1 MNTQSNVMKIQIPL
15 TYLNNIIINIG
26 IDAHQYHDNF
36 KTVTTQ
42 TPYPVIHG
50 GEESL
55 RTSMLVKPNAF
66 AYPKTDKAKQ
76 IFEKHASRVLVPDRI
91 WWDTAH
97 VIALYCTEPV
107 ISNIFYAVKLKVPD
121 EVREYAEKALVLW
134 LNTTWGMLTVLLSR
148 EETRGRW
155 TRLKMGQWRL
165 LKVLDVSVLSLDMLK
180 MLAKVFDAYADK
192 VLRRIP
198 EQFNPQNPDSIRLA
212 IDKSFIK
219 AFNSSIDD
227 RILEDRLKEFYKCI
241 HISLQ
246 QWIGEKKKSK

>member
-1 MNTQSNVMKIQIPL
+1 MNIQSNIMKIKIPL

-66 AYPKTDKAKQ
+66 THPKSDKAKQ
-76 IFEKHASRVLVPDRI
+76 VYKKHANRVLVPDRI

-107 ISNIFYAVKLKVPD
+107 ISNIFYVVKLKVPD
-121 EVREYAEKALVLW
+121 NVREYAEKAFVLW
-134 LNTTWGMLTVLLSR
+134 LNTTWGMLIVLLSR

-165 LKVLDVSVLSLDMLK
+165 LKVLDVSALSLDMLK
-180 MLAKVFDAYADK
+180 MLAKIFDAYADK

-198 EQFNPQNPDSIRLA
+198 EQFNPQNPDPIRIA
-212 IDKSFIK
+212 VDKSFVK
-219 AFNSSIDD
+219 VFNTSVDN

-241 HISLQ
+241 YISLQ